1 MITDKKKQVS
11 INVKT
16 LKNII
21 AGSKS
26 SPFIFLENI
35 KFSKKSQKI
44 ILTFSDN
51 LMEKGY
57 GPKQVEFF
65 SKELKDLDLSMVAFN
80 KLKAFGIK
88 KVKDI
93 ITNAG
98 EIKELPLSKFGR
110 RSREELKNLFKE
122 HKLTIDL

>member
-1 MITDKKKQVS
+1 MITVEEKQVS
-11 INVKT
+11 IDVKT

-65 SKELKDLDLSMVAFN
+65 SKD
-80 KLKAFGIK
+80 
-88 KVKDI
+88 
-93 ITNAG
+93 G

-122 HKLTIDL
+122 QKLTIDL